1 MKSIIIIIST
11 LFTFSFATAQTPQAK
26 PTKDSTKSEKKK
38 HTLRDKLIDSAYINK
53 SYKSETDKRFNEILL
68 KSFAEKWKQMPIG
81 ERMGNIGMQLLNVP
95 YIGGTLEVVPE
106 ECTVVLDKLDCVTYF
121 ENVLAFARIL
131 KYDNPTFKD
140 LVNRVRDTRYRN
152 GKVSGYT
159 SRLHYTSDWI
169 YENTS
174 KKIVADITKD
184 LGGIPFP
191 INVGFMSQN
200 PKFYDALKKDPTLVP
215 VIKKQEEAINK
226 RKYFYIP
233 KDKVKAIESKLK
245 TGDIIAITTSN
256 KGLDYSHTGMVYK
269 DKQGVA
275 HFLHAS
281 SAKKKVML
289 DVSISE
295 YLATVKSNTGI
306 TVLRPL

>member
-1 MKSIIIIIST
+1 MKLTITIIAII
-11 LFTFSFATAQTPQAK
+11 FTFSFAEAQVSKAK
-26 PTKDSTKSEKKK
+26 PTKDSIKTDKKK
-38 HTLRDKLIDSAYINK
+38 HTLRDKLIDSAYISK
-53 SYKSETDKRFNEILL
+53 SYKSETEKRFNEILL
-68 KSFAEKWKQMPIG
+68 KSYAEKWKLLPIG

-121 ENVLAFARIL
+121 ENILAFARIL

-152 GKVSGYT
+152 GKVSAYT

-169 YENTS
+169 YENTG
-174 KKIVADITKD
+174 KKIVIDITKD

-200 PKFYDALKKDPTLVP
+200 PKFYDALKKDPSLVSN
-215 VIKKQEEAINK
+215 IKKQEEAINK
-226 RKYFYIP
+226 RKYYYIP

-256 KGLDYSHTGMVYK
+256 NGLDYSHTGLIYK
-269 DKQGVA
+269 DSKGVA

-281 SAKKKVML
+281 SAKKKVIL
-289 DVSISE
+289 DVTISE

-306 TVLRPL
+306 TILRPQ

>member
-1 MKSIIIIIST
+1 M
-11 LFTFSFATAQTPQAK
+11 AQTPTAK
-26 PTKDSTKSEKKK
+26 PTKDSTKTEKKK
-38 HTLRDKLIDSAYINK
+38 HTLRDRLIDSAYINK
-53 SYKSETDKRFNEILL
+53 SYKSETERKFNEILL

-81 ERMGNIGMQLLNVP
+81 DRMGNIGIQLLNIP

-106 ECTVVLDKLDCVTYF
+106 ECKVVLDKLDCVTYF

-174 KKIVADITKD
+174 KRIVADITKD
-184 LGGIPFP
+184 LGGVPFP

-200 PKFYDALKKDPTLVP
+200 PKFYDALKKDPSLVAN
-215 VIKKQEEAINK
+215 IKKQEDAINK

-233 KDKVKAIESKLK
+233 KHKVKAIENKLK

-256 KGLDYSHTGMVYK
+256 KGLDYSHTGMIYK

-281 SAKKKVML
+281 STKKKVTL